1 MVDFL
6 EMWIIVAFLGVTLA
20 APLGP
25 INLEI
30 IKQALNKAHNTK
42 LAWLAAAITG
52 IGAMTGD
59 ILVATIALTVG
70 GEILLDVFSNPAIRL
85 VLFTFN
91 IFFLG
96 FLGFSALRA
105 KSYSYEERGDISDSS
120 NNKLL
125 SGGRLLIKQYITGF
139 SIVITSPWTFFWWVG
154 VGTIILFSDISM
166 AAPDLLSRL
175 VIVFMFMSGILLWD
189 LFFSSSLII
198 ARRVPN
204 PTLLLWITR
213 GTAIIL
219 IGFAALM
226 IDPAYQAFIE
236 IIAG

>member
-1 MVDFL
+1 MDKVVAISDLHFGAPISL
-6 EMWIIVAFLGVTLA
+6 LNDENVRCVLIEHLKGHDRSNDPIIRF
-20 APLGP
+20 
-25 INLEI
+25 I
-30 IKQALNKAHNTK
+30 
-42 LAWLAAAITG
+42 
-52 IGAMTGD
+52 
-59 ILVATIALTVG
+59 
-70 GEILLDVFSNPAIRL
+70 
-85 VLFTFN
+85 LFTFN
-91 IFFLG
+91 IFLLS
-96 FLGFSALRA
+96 FLGFSAIRA
-105 KSYSYEERGDISDSS
+105 KPYSYEEKEALNDTP

-125 SGGRLLIKQYITGF
+125 SRERLLIKQYITGF
-139 SIVITSPWTFFWWVG
+139 TIVIASPWTYLWWVG
-154 VGTIILFSDISM
+154 IGTIILFSDISM

-204 PTLLLWITR
+204 PILLLWITR